1 MNYEN
6 WRHRSSTDN
15 PSIFNI
21 NPIMTEHTNTDT
33 RETAL
38 AAMSMVITFTSA
50 LTFLIA
56 LDGLTAT
63 QLIPN
68 PTSVIPA
75 ESTESLDHTAVLRTA
90 AQMTGF
96 MFYHVLFNDMAA
108 YMIGKPV
115 PQILIRT
122 RQTKSKRELAE
133 S

>member
-1 MNYEN
+1 M
-6 WRHRSSTDN
+6 TD
-15 PSIFNI
+15 
-21 NPIMTEHTNTDT
+21 HTDTDT

-38 AAMSMVITFTSA
+38 AAISIVITFTSA

-63 QLIPN
+63 QLIPD
-68 PTSVIPA
+68 PASVLPA
-75 ESTESLDHTAVLRTA
+75 ESTESLDHTAVLQTA

-96 MFYHVLFNDMAA
+96 VFYHVLFNDMAA
-108 YMIGKPV
+108 YMFGKPV

-122 RQTKSKRELAE
+122 RQTESKRELAE